1 MQPLKRQIFGP
12 QNYVSSFPALDS
24 GGMSSVP
31 PTIVMSDR
39 KANEIAG
46 DISKDIANGISE
58 DIANDKI
65 S

>member
-31 PTIVMSDR
+31 PTIVMSDST
-39 KANEIAG
+39 ANAIAC
-46 DISKDIANGISE
+46 DIKGITNGISDDMSNE
-58 DIANDKI
+58 KI
-65 S
+65 P